1 MEDNVGRYPDHEALV
16 YSDRDLRYTFT
27 EFNERVDNVA
37 KGFLAIGL
45 GKGDHIA
52 LWATNV
58 PDWLVVNFAAAKIG
72 AVLVTVNTNYRSSE
86 LDYILK
92 QSDAKALC
100 IIDQY
105 RDIDYVQT
113 VYELVPELRTAPRG
127 YWKSERYPYLKHVIY
142 LGPEKHRGMYSINE
156 IIALA
161 CTIEDHKYEEVKA
174 SVDPH
179 DVVNMQYTSGT
190 TGFPK
195 G

>member
-1 MEDNVGRYPDHEALV
+1 MCQFFDITLGQLLEDNVGRYPDHEALV

-92 QSDAKALC
+92 QSDAKALASL
-100 IIDQY
+100 ISTGISIMFKQFMSWFLSSGQHQGAIGKVK
-105 RDIDYVQT
+105 DIPT
-113 VYELVPELRTAPRG
+113 
-127 YWKSERYPYLKHVIY
+127 
-142 LGPEKHRGMYSINE
+142 
-156 IIALA
+156 
-161 CTIEDHKYEEVKA
+161 
-174 SVDPH
+174 
-179 DVVNMQYTSGT
+179 
-190 TGFPK
+190 
-195 G
+195 